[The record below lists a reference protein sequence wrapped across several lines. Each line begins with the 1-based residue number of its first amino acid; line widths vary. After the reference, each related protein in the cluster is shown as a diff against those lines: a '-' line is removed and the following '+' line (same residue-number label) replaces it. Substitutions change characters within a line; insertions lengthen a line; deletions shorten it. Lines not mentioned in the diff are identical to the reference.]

1 MQRPIAIFLAMVL
14 AAGIFGPLFL
24 AAQNDDNATSTDA
37 IVNDSDS
44 ATSTDDGASATST
57 AETSS
62 GNTPADQT
70 PAVIVPT
77 ESPLTVEEP
86 KKETAIVPK
95 LDSIV
100 MAVWAMRGNGT
111 DDSVDPLAQIQP
123 SGILNVDSKFRVCGV
138 VRPGGNSDTGFGAYG
153 ELSYPRDAAFSPNDP
168 AKRRGCGQAVS
179 PLCQMKALA
188 PAAGL
193 ELFCQNLKKENTN
206 LPIFANVGGGG
217 ADTYDFD
224 AICADLEKQTAFV
237 YCCDQSLAYD
247 DLSGVYQAAVIT
259 QNGKGN
265 FSNLLVSNVD
275 YLPVTAVDVDFSS
288 INYGSV
294 AANVLQEASY
304 YANDDMQNLGAAY
317 VRNVGNTRLK
327 VSIEQNDMGLGK
339 TDGRYN
345 IWYYARYATINNEWT
360 SYPPNDPAI
369 LPGVVDLSA
378 NQPIEFAVT
387 VTRYP
392 DTLKKDYSGSLTVTA
407 TATEHYECSSD

>member
-1 MQRPIAIFLAMVL
+1 MIL

-44 ATSTDDGASATST
+44 ATSTNDGASATST
-57 AETSS
+57 KETSP
-62 GNTPADQT
+62 GNTPANQT
-70 PAVIVPT
+70 PAAIVPT

-86 KKETAIVPK
+86 KNEAAIVPK

-100 MAVWAMRGNGT
+100 MAVWAMRGNGL
-111 DDSVDPLAQIQP
+111 DDSADPLAQIQP
-123 SGILNVDSKFRVCGV
+123 SGILNVDSKFQICGV
-138 VRPGGNSDTGFGAYG
+138 VRPGGNADTGFGAYG
-153 ELSYPRDAAFSPNDP
+153 ELSYPHDAAFSPNDP

-206 LPIFANVGGGG
+206 LPVFASLGGGG
-217 ADTYDFD
+217 AESYDYG
-224 AICADLEKQTAFV
+224 AICADLEKQTAMV

-247 DLSGVYQAAVIT
+247 DLSGVYQAAVIA
-259 QNGKGN
+259 QDGKGS

-304 YANDDMQNLGAAY
+304 YANNDMRNLGAAY

-369 LPGVVDLSA
+369 LPGVVDLST

-407 TATEHYECSSD
+407 TATEHLKCEDEP